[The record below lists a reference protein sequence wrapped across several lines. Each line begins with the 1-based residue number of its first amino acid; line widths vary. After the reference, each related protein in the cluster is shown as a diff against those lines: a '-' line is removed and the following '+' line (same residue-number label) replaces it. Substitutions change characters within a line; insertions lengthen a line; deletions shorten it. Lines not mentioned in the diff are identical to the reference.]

1 MTTDRK
7 LNVKDWQEEDRPRE
21 KLMLKGAAALSNAEL
36 LAILIG
42 SGSPDETAV
51 GLMQRIL
58 ADNSDNLNRLGKLS
72 LDQLCKYK
80 GIGEAKA
87 VTILA
92 AMELGKRRQRE
103 EVLQRRRID
112 NPDAIF
118 QLLHTELQDKDVEEA
133 WILLLNQN
141 FRLIRHMRI
150 SSGGITETMVDVRII
165 IREAL
170 LHNATV
176 VALCHNH
183 PSGNVSPSRD
193 DDRLTAR
200 VKAACD
206 TMRIHFLDHIII
218 GENKYYSYREEGK
231 I

>member
-21 KLMLKGAAALSNAEL
+21 KLMLKGAETLSNAEL

-103 EVLQRRRID
+103 EVLQRKRID

>member
-1 MTTDRK
+1 MTTGRK

-42 SGSPDETAV
+42 SGSSEETAV

-72 LDQLCKYK
+72 LDHLCKYK

-103 EVLQRRRID
+103 EVLQRKRID

-200 VKAACD
+200 VKVACD

>member
-1 MTTDRK
+1 MTTGRK

-42 SGSPDETAV
+42 SGSSEETAV

-165 IREAL
+165 VREAL

>member
-42 SGSPDETAV
+42 SGSSEETAV

-58 ADNSDNLNRLGKLS
+58 ADSSDNLNRLGKLS

-103 EVLQRRRID
+103 EVLQRKRID